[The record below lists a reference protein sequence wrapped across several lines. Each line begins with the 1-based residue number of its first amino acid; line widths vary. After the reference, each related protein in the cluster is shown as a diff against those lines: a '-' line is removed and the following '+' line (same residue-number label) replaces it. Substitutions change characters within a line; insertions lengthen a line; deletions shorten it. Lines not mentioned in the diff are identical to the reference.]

1 MVKIVTGVE
10 GIGNGKGCFVAF
22 DGVERQSGAMN
33 WVLVDHSELEG
44 GARVELLGR
53 RAEHLLS
60 VLNVSVGDAVRVC
73 QVNGP
78 LGVGVVEK
86 VASSSVY
93 LFCEWGEVPRRP
105 KLDLI
110 LAMPRPKV
118 LRRLWAQVAALGVRR
133 VFLVGATRVE
143 RFYFDSHVVDC
154 AVYEPLLREGLEQAG
169 CGWLP
174 EVFVRK
180 NLDLFLE
187 KECEELF
194 ATACRWVGDPT
205 GNREWIHEM
214 WNQDEQ
220 NSYVMA
226 VGPEGGWTQDELS
239 KLEVR
244 GFTKVG
250 LGRRVLRSDTA
261 TICLLHDAQLA
272 IEKSELAEEEK

>member
-1 MVKIVTGVE
+1 MKIVTGVE

-22 DGVERQSGAMN
+22 DMVERQSGRMN
-33 WVLVDHSELEG
+33 WVLLDHSELEG
-44 GARVELLGR
+44 GARVKLSGR

-60 VLNVSVGDAVRVC
+60 VLHVSVGDAVRIC

-78 LGVGVVEK
+78 LGVGEVEK
-86 VASSSVY
+86 VASSSVS
-93 LFCEWGEVPRRP
+93 LFCKWGEVPRRP

-118 LRRLWAQVAALGVRR
+118 LRRLWAQIAALGVRLI
-133 VFLVGATRVE
+133 FLVGAARVE
-143 RFYFDSHVVDC
+143 RFYFDSHVVDR

-180 NLDLFLE
+180 NFDLFLE
-187 KECEELF
+187 SKCEELF
-194 ATACRWVGDPT
+194 ESSFKWVADPT
-205 GNREWIHEM
+205 GNRGWM
-214 WNQDEQ
+214 DESVRQ
-220 NSYVMA
+220 NEQCSYVMA

-244 GFTKVG
+244 GFSRVG

-261 TICLLHDAQLA
+261 TICLLHDAQRA
-272 IEKSELAEEEK
+272 MVKSELAEEEE